1 MRCHWLHRHPRMV
14 VLLTIQDVTIRLNP
28 WENLVMDTSLNIGH
42 TVSVAIAYFDQ
53 HGNPMLVEPKPDT
66 APVPAW
72 TNTTSATETIAVSA
86 DGLSCVG
93 TPIAVGTDV
102 ISLALSVGGVMYSAT
117 LGVTVTAEPQVFTS
131 IGLVPTVSA

>member
-1 MRCHWLHRHPRMV
+1 MRCHWLHRHPRIV

-28 WENLVMDTSLNIGH
+28 WENLTMDTSLNIGH

-72 TNTTSATETIAVSA
+72 TNTTSATETLAVSA

>member
-14 VLLTIQDVTIRLNP
+14 VLLTIQGVTIRLNP

-72 TNTTSATETIAVSA
+72 TNTTSATETLAVSA

>member
-72 TNTTSATETIAVSA
+72 TNTTPTTETIAVSA